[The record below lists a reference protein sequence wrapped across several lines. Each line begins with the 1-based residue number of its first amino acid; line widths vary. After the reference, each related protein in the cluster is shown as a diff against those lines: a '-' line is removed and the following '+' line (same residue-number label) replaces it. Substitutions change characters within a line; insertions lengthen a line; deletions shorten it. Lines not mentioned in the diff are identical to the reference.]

1 MIESGHRGR
10 AASTWP
16 WMLTFLS
23 LLILA
28 LRLMAEWLAPGETEA
43 WLRHWAF
50 IPAEVMNALAR
61 PLAEWPGGELLRLVT
76 ALFIHVEWW
85 HLAGNLAY
93 LWVFGL
99 TVERAT
105 GAAGLALVFLV
116 LGTLANLFLAWQ
128 MGDATAPVLG
138 ASGGVSAVIGM
149 YLGLFPARRM
159 GLWLPLGL
167 FLQFA
172 RVPALLVIGSW
183 FTLHLLYTAFGP
195 GDGTV
200 GWWAHLSGFGAGLLV
215 ALLLRPFPALADRS
229 LQDD

>member
-1 MIESGHRGR
+1 MIEGGNRGR
-10 AASTWP
+10 TASAWP

-23 LLILA
+23 LLIFT
-28 LRLMAEWLAPGETEA
+28 LRLMAEWLAPGEAEV

-50 IPAEVMNALAR
+50 IPADVANALAR
-61 PLAEWPGGELLRLVT
+61 PLAEWPGGELLRLFT

-99 TVERAT
+99 TVERAI
-105 GAAGLALVFLV
+105 GATGLALAFLV
-116 LGTLANLFLAWQ
+116 LGALANLFLAWQ
-128 MGDATAPVLG
+128 MGEATTPVLG
-138 ASGGVSAVIGM
+138 ASGGVSAVIGI

-183 FTLHLLYTAFGP
+183 FTLQLLYTAFGP
-195 GDGTV
+195 AHGTV

-215 ALLLRPFPALADRS
+215 AVVLRPFPALADRS